1 MKNKIEKP
9 DWDYSE
15 HIKFEKLSGISAVD
29 DQHWYH
35 LQVRSLSVEGWSS
48 LGVFN
53 QSMIIDLMMNCHDAL
68 DQCEQIDSLEKL
80 FARKK

>member
-15 HIKFEKLSGISAVD
+15 HIKFEKLSGSALD
-29 DQHWYH
+29 EKHWFH

-80 FARKK
+80 FARKR